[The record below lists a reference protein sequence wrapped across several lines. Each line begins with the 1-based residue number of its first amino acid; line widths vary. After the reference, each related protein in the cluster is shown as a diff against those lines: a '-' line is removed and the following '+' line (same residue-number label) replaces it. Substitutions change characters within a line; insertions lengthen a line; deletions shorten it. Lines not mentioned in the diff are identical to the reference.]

1 MMTKVL
7 GSVPIRM
14 KVWLGYG
21 LMLSLLTITSVVTLF
36 SLNGMRS
43 RVTEVAEQRQ
53 PTVILT
59 EDLAIRLQ
67 QSVASLGFYLLS
79 KETEHQTA
87 YTDALKQAD
96 EVIGKLKSQQMIKS
110 DQVSSALVQEIEA
123 GIKRFR
129 GLEPSLFEAA
139 ANNEKNFP
147 GIAYANANVNPISR
161 NMAQLATQMIISEM
175 EEEPSARRKQLLA
188 DMDELRYVWSSVMN
202 GIRGYLAFRS
212 ETAVADMQLYLDQT
226 TKQLDKIAAY
236 EDDLTLDQADSL
248 EQFRAEYERFKT
260 SYKEMLRI
268 HGGEQWRT
276 DSWLIRSQVGPI
288 FQELNA
294 KLEALV
300 ERQENG
306 IRETSTTL
314 LDDAAAT
321 NRLVLLLLGIGLS
334 LGLLVAWFI
343 ARVISRPVRHA
354 AETMQDIAS
363 GEGDLTR
370 KLFKCGDDEIGQLA
384 DGFNAFVEKISQ
396 LIQSTAH
403 SSSALIDAVART
415 SEKTGRITD
424 KILEQEAQTD
434 QVATAVN
441 EMTATIAEVA
451 MNASTAEQAAQAAC
465 REAAQGHEVV
475 TQTAASIEN
484 LAREVEAAEEVIRA
498 VGKDSEEIGSV
509 LDVIKGIAEQTN
521 LLALNAA
528 IEAARAGEQGRGFAV
543 VADEVRNL
551 ANRTQESTGEI
562 ASMILRLQDGTR
574 RAVEVMGAGRS
585 KADANVEQA
594 RHALESLQ
602 GISKAIA
609 TISEMNT
616 QIATAAEEQQVVAE
630 EINRNTVSIY
640 DVSRNTAQEAR
651 EATEIIDSL
660 GQLATGLQEVVQQFK
675 ISGDKELDF

>member
-1 MMTKVL
+1 MQIPTLPALTIKLKVI
-7 GSVPIRM
+7 G
-14 KVWLGYG
+14 G
-21 LMLSLLTITSVVTLF
+21 LATILVVISLVVVTAVLSLSGIRSSTNQVVTQ
-36 SLNGMRS
+36 
-43 RVTEVAEQRQ
+43 TQ
-53 PTVILT
+53 PAV
-59 EDLAIRLQ
+59 LASMELVQ
-67 QSVASLGFYLLS
+67 HLDKAVGAMGFYLLS

-129 GLEPSLFEAA
+129 GLEASLFEAA

-306 IRETSTTL
+306 PR
-314 LDDAAAT
+314 
-321 NRLVLLLLGIGLS
+321 NQY
-334 LGLLVAWFI
+334 
-343 ARVISRPVRHA
+343 HA
-354 AETMQDIAS
+354 A
-363 GEGDLTR
+363 G
-370 KLFKCGDDEIGQLA
+370 
-384 DGFNAFVEKISQ
+384 
-396 LIQSTAH
+396 
-403 SSSALIDAVART
+403 
-415 SEKTGRITD
+415 
-424 KILEQEAQTD
+424 
-434 QVATAVN
+434 
-441 EMTATIAEVA
+441 
-451 MNASTAEQAAQAAC
+451 
-465 REAAQGHEVV
+465 
-475 TQTAASIEN
+475 
-484 LAREVEAAEEVIRA
+484 
-498 VGKDSEEIGSV
+498 
-509 LDVIKGIAEQTN
+509 
-521 LLALNAA
+521 
-528 IEAARAGEQGRGFAV
+528 
-543 VADEVRNL
+543 
-551 ANRTQESTGEI
+551 
-562 ASMILRLQDGTR
+562 
-574 RAVEVMGAGRS
+574 
-585 KADANVEQA
+585 
-594 RHALESLQ
+594 
-602 GISKAIA
+602 
-609 TISEMNT
+609 
-616 QIATAAEEQQVVAE
+616 
-630 EINRNTVSIY
+630 
-640 DVSRNTAQEAR
+640 
-651 EATEIIDSL
+651 
-660 GQLATGLQEVVQQFK
+660 
-675 ISGDKELDF
+675 